1 MADYTILALNPHG
14 QVVGGTGYRV
24 SREQLAEMID
34 RLLEDAGEDH
44 RAATYVEVHDGSC
57 IVRVG

>member
-1 MADYTILALNPHG
+1 MADYTIFAMNPHG

-34 RLLEDAGEDH
+34 RLLEDAG
-44 RAATYVEVHDGSC
+44 
-57 IVRVG
+57 